1 MSDSLLAALR
11 PARVRLDLDRLAA
24 NYLAVSAAA
33 GRPVM
38 PVVKADAYG
47 HGAARISRHL
57 VALGAP
63 MLAVAYP
70 EEGVVLRAAGVR
82 APIVVLAGFAPGQ
95 VRALVQHDLTPVVS
109 TPSTLESALQAAK
122 EASRPFAV
130 HVKVDTGMTRLGFT
144 PSTVGEAAARL
155 AESGRVQ
162 VDGIMTHLASADED
176 AEVTRRQLDLFDE
189 AVEDLARR
197 GIRPRWIHAANS
209 AGLAFLRRSHTLVR
223 PGLILYGVR
232 PRPLAP
238 AIDVKPVMSVS
249 ADIELVK
256 DVAVGTPVSY
266 GGRWVAPRRS
276 RVATIPFGYADGVP
290 RTDGMRD
297 RGELLV
303 KGRRVPVAG
312 TVCMDL
318 TMADL
323 TDHPD
328 AGEGDEAILFGDDP
342 LAWDVAD
349 RAGTNAWEVLT
360 SVGTRLP
367 RVYVEGGRVVG
378 VESRYTPR
386 GTDPLRRGR

>member
-1 MSDSLLAALR
+1 MSESLLAALR
-11 PARVRLDLDRLAA
+11 PARARLDLDRLAA
-24 NYLAVSAAA
+24 NYLAVAAAA

-47 HGAARISRHL
+47 HGAARVSRHL

-63 MLAVAYP
+63 MLAVAYA
-70 EEGVVLRAAGVR
+70 EEGAVLRSAGVR
-82 APIVVLAGFAPGQ
+82 APIVVLAGIAPGQ
-95 VRALVQHDLTPVVS
+95 VRSLVQHELTAVVS
-109 TPSTLESALQAAK
+109 TPSTLELVLQAGK
-122 EASRPFAV
+122 EAGRRLAV

-144 PSTVGEAAARL
+144 PSAVGEAAARL
-155 AESGRVQ
+155 AESGRIEVE
-162 VDGIMTHLASADED
+162 GLMTHLAAADED
-176 AEVTRRQLDLFDE
+176 ADATRRQLDLFDE
-189 AVEDLARR
+189 AADELARR

-209 AGLAFLRRSHTLVR
+209 AGLAFLRRHHTLVR

-238 AIDVKPVMSVS
+238 AIDVKPVMTVS
-249 ADIELVK
+249 ADVELVK
-256 DVAVGTPVSY
+256 EVAVGTPVSY

-276 RVATIPFGYADGVP
+276 RIATIPFGYADGVP
-290 RTDGMRD
+290 RTDDMRD

-328 AGEGDEAILFGDDP
+328 AGEGDEAVLFGDDP
-342 LAWDVAD
+342 PAWDVAD
-349 RAGTNAWEVLT
+349 RAGTNAWEILT
-360 SVGTRLP
+360 SVGSRVP
-367 RVYVEGGRVVG
+367 RVYLEGGRVVG
-378 VESRYTPR
+378 VESRFTPR
-386 GTDPLRRGR
+386 AGDRTR

>member
-11 PARVRLDLDRLAA
+11 PARARLDLDRLAA
-24 NYLAVSAAA
+24 NYLAVAAAA

-63 MLAVAYP
+63 MLAVAYA

-95 VRALVQHDLTPVVS
+95 VRTLVQHDLTPAVS
-109 TPSTLESALQAAK
+109 TPTTLEGALRAGEQAG
-122 EASRPFAV
+122 RPLPV
-130 HVKVDTGMTRLGFT
+130 HLKVDTGMTRLGFT
-144 PSTVGEAAARL
+144 PSAAGEAAARL
-155 AESGRVQ
+155 AESGRV
-162 VDGIMTHLASADED
+162 VIEGLMTHLASADED
-176 AEVTRRQLDLFDE
+176 AEGTRRQLDRFDE
-189 AVEDLARR
+189 AAAELDRR

-209 AGLAFLRRSHTLVR
+209 AGLAYLRPTHTLVR

-238 AIDVKPVMSVS
+238 AIEVKPVMSVS
-249 ADIELVK
+249 ADVEFVK
-256 DVAVGTPVSY
+256 EVAVGTPVSY

-276 RVATIPFGYADGVP
+276 RIATIPIGYADGVP

-303 KGRRVPVAG
+303 KGRRVPIAG

-328 AGEGDEAILFGDDP
+328 AGEGDEAVLFGDDP
-342 LAWDVAD
+342 PAWDVAD

-360 SVGTRLP
+360 SVGSRVP
-367 RVYVEGGRVVG
+367 RVYVEGGRIVG
-378 VESRYTPR
+378 VESRFTPR
-386 GTDPLRRGR
+386 AGDRTR

>member
-1 MSDSLLAALR
+1 MSESLLATLR
-11 PARVRLDLDRLAA
+11 PARMRLDLDRLAA
-24 NYLAVSAAA
+24 NYLAVAAAA

-47 HGAARISRHL
+47 HGAARVSRHL

-63 MLAVAYP
+63 MLAVAFA
-70 EEGVVLRAAGVR
+70 EEGVVLRSAGIR

-95 VRALVQHDLTPVVS
+95 VRWLVQHDLTPVVS
-109 TPSTLESALQAAK
+109 TPSTLEGALQAAK
-122 EASRPFAV
+122 EAGRPFAI
-130 HVKVDTGMTRLGFT
+130 HLKVDTGMTRLGFT
-144 PSTVGEAAARL
+144 PSAVGETAARL
-155 AESGRVQ
+155 VESGRVE
-162 VDGIMTHLASADED
+162 VEGIMTHLAAADED
-176 AEVTRRQLDLFDE
+176 PEATRRQLDLFDE

-209 AGLAFLRRSHTLVR
+209 AGLAFLRRGHTLVR

-276 RVATIPFGYADGVP
+276 RIATIPFGYADGVP
-290 RTDGMRD
+290 RTDAMAD

-328 AGEGDEAILFGDDP
+328 AGEGDEAVLFGDDP
-342 LAWDVAD
+342 IVWDVAD
-349 RAGTNAWEVLT
+349 CAGTNAWEVLT
-360 SVGTRLP
+360 GVGTRMP
-367 RVYVEGGRVVG
+367 RVYIEGGRVVG
-378 VESRYTPR
+378 VESRFTPR
-386 GTDPLRRGR
+386 GTDPLGRGR